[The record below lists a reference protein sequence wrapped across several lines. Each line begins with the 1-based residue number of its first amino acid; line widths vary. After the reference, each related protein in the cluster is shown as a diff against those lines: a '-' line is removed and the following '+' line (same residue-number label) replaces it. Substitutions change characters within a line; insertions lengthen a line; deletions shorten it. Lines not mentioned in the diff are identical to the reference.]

1 MERGLPLLP
10 ASVIEGVLDVTTVYY
25 ITIETRDSDRPTP
38 LYSSCQVSPVQRT
51 TASKNRPVATVRP
64 FSATGKGEQQKHETL
79 FDSEFEEKDIK
90 QSTLY
95 EDFGEEDEDFSNEN
109 TVEYSSCDSGEV
121 SDSCSAAKFDSSCEP
136 QEEDRAF
143 PSPVQPIEETP
154 PSPQLPRPRLQSLP
168 TPPPSS
174 SPSPSPS
181 PPSETKPQSQVTG
194 PQENPDPCR
203 CHREKLRAVLGKLS
217 TFSTGRMEVCQNG
230 GECHEGQ
237 GCNTDFVASLKES
250 RSKETC
256 LTECLDEFLE
266 ELQLTH
272 LRDYLKVLGCTC
284 VRDLKLLEEPELN
297 AIQLVSR
304 RRLLQRLENMSLH
317 HESPPSDCSLEG
329 WLTWYGLTH
338 IAGFLNAIGV
348 LTVGD
353 MSYLKEEDLE
363 LLKPVTRRRILSLYR
378 K

>member
-1 MERGLPLLP
+1 
-10 ASVIEGVLDVTTVYY
+10 
-25 ITIETRDSDRPTP
+25 
-38 LYSSCQVSPVQRT
+38 
-51 TASKNRPVATVRP
+51 
-64 FSATGKGEQQKHETL
+64 
-79 FDSEFEEKDIK
+79 
-90 QSTLY
+90 
-95 EDFGEEDEDFSNEN
+95 
-109 TVEYSSCDSGEV
+109 
-121 SDSCSAAKFDSSCEP
+121 
-136 QEEDRAF
+136 
-143 PSPVQPIEETP
+143 
-154 PSPQLPRPRLQSLP
+154 
-168 TPPPSS
+168 
-174 SPSPSPS
+174 
-181 PPSETKPQSQVTG
+181 
-194 PQENPDPCR
+194 
-203 CHREKLRAVLGKLS
+203 
-217 TFSTGRMEVCQNG
+217 MEVCQNG
-230 GECHEGQ
+230 GECHESQ
-237 GCNTDFVASLKES
+237 GCNGDFVASLKES
-250 RSKETC
+250 RSKEIC